1 MGTATRFAFRP
12 CGLAV
17 CPRLGWTRHGACQYE
32 VRIAP
37 PLAAHPPFMASPIDV
52 AVAIFMRP
60 DGSVLLAERP
70 AGKVYADYWEFP
82 GGKVEPGE
90 SVAAALAR
98 EIDEELGVCIER
110 AFPWIT
116 QVFTYPHATVRLHFF
131 RVTAWQGEPRAVEH
145 KGLSWERPEAIRVA
159 PLLPANGPV
168 LKGLLLPDEY
178 AITQAAEVGI
188 EEFLARLK
196 RRLTEGLRL
205 VQVREKHLDRDALAA
220 FARRVVA
227 LAKPFGAA
235 VLINGDA
242 ALAAEVGADGVH
254 LTSAQVATL
263 SVRPA
268 QAWVGASC
276 HTAGDL
282 RAAEKLGVDF
292 AVLGPVLA
300 TPTHPDAQPMDW
312 EGFES
317 LAKGALIPVY
327 ALGGVTCAML
337 DEARLRGAHGIA
349 MLRGSWAE
357 ARR

>member
-1 MGTATRFAFRP
+1 
-12 CGLAV
+12 
-17 CPRLGWTRHGACQYE
+17 
-32 VRIAP
+32 
-37 PLAAHPPFMASPIDV
+37 MASPIDV

-90 SVAAALAR
+90 SVHGALVR
-98 EIDEELGVCIER
+98 EIDEELGVRIER

-178 AITQAAEVGI
+178 AITQAAELGTD
-188 EEFLARLK
+188 EFLRRLKARLS
-196 RRLTEGLRL
+196 TGLRL
-205 VQVREKHLDRDALAA
+205 IQVREKDLDRDALVV
-220 FARRVVA
+220 FAQRVVT
-227 LAKPFGAA
+227 LARPFGAK

-242 ALAAEVGADGVH
+242 ALAGEVGADGVH
-254 LTSAQVATL
+254 LTAVQLVAATA
-263 SVRPA
+263 RPEL
-268 QAWVGASC
+268 AWVGASC
-276 HTAGDL
+276 HTAGEL
-282 RAAEKLGVDF
+282 RAAEKLGLDF

-300 TPTHPDAQPMDW
+300 TQTHPEAVPLGWD
-312 EGFES
+312 GFEA
-317 LAKGALIPVY
+317 LVRGALIPVY
-327 ALGGVTCAML
+327 ALGGITPAML
-337 DEARLRGAHGIA
+337 NAARLRGAHGIA
-349 MLRGSWAE
+349 MLRGSWTA
-357 ARR
+357 